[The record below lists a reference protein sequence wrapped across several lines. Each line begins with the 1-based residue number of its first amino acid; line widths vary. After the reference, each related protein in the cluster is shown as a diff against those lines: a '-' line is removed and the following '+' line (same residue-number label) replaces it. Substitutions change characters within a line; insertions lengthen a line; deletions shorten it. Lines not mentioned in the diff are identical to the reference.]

1 MLLERCV
8 DGDGGVSEG
17 RTTRAWDVVGF
28 LSLDD
33 QLRDGYCMSA
43 ASDLGGP
50 GRSQTGVNGR
60 ASVGS
65 RDCVINL

>member
-43 ASDLGGP
+43 ASD
-50 GRSQTGVNGR
+50 
-60 ASVGS
+60 
-65 RDCVINL
+65 